1 MKYTLQLANPTRSTS
16 NLNFTKSFKTEA
28 GKYKSLRASTGI
40 SVPTQCWD
48 QKGQKLFKLEE
59 GFTKDE
65 QNTLNKRVAEFNA
78 FMAKAETSADM
89 DDIHLGYNEVK
100 GLIELYRTGDLQAQE
115 PQVKQPQNQLDLIQ
129 YCEQFIPQA
138 INRRSKFARKNE
150 RITKT
155 TVQQYTQLLPLLQHF
170 HYFTGADMDLRAIDV
185 SWHDKFIQW
194 GVDVEKYGLQTMGK
208 HIKSIKRLAYYAK
221 IDGLEINSAI
231 QQDEDFDK
239 PTSEADDTQ
248 YFTEEEL
255 GRIQSL
261 DLSDN
266 KRLELERDR
275 LIIGCY
281 TGLRVSDLSR
291 LHISMVREN
300 SRGRKRIYI
309 TPEKT
314 KKSRSKGEIA
324 IPVLKPVQD
333 ILDARNG
340 FPKFTNDQAFNK
352 AMKKVAELAG
362 MTKLIRAGRQ
372 EKVQIERKDE
382 NGRKYITEV
391 IRKVEG
397 EHPKHQ
403 LMSTHSC
410 RRSFASNMYGVMP
423 NQHIMA
429 ITGHKKEEDFL
440 LYIRVTADEHA
451 DKFEQF
457 YDAEMQRRGI

>member
-65 QNTLNKRVAEFNA
+65 QNTLNKRIAEFNA

-100 GLIELYRTGDLQAQE
+100 GLIELYRTGDFKPKSAGD
-115 PQVKQPQNQLDLIQ
+115 QPQNQLDLIQ

-255 GRIQSL
+255 GGSNP
-261 DLSDN
+261 STSPTTSG
-266 KRLELERDR
+266 LELERDR

-382 NGRKYITEV
+382 NGRTYITEV

>member
-100 GLIELYRTGDLQAQE
+100 GLIELYRTGDYKPKAAGE
-115 PQVKQPQNQLDLIQ
+115 APQNQLDLIQ

-382 NGRKYITEV
+382 SGRTYITEV